1 MAKKTVELSFIGT
14 GNLKSQLPLA
24 IIPDRFRASWQGAA
38 AKTFATHA
46 KKKSKA
52 IVASV
57 DCGPFEA
64 LVFGGPE
71 VCTTFVPDATGG
83 IIVRW
88 VDARP
93 AGDELIRRALA
104 SVPDDAWKS
113 SGEVV
118 LKDGKLALFTADG
131 KHGADAPFGPLGQ
144 KNHPF
149 GWVPVIVKP
158 GAYSLEVVAK
168 HKQHGVTLQ
177 LIRLRAKGATP
188 AKVSAPPPPPPA
200 PKPPAKQKKNE
211 THDAWVKRLLD
222 DAPLSKETKTAL
234 EKLRAN
240 AVMVR
245 TVKGKPGASR
255 IGGDPDLPVGAK
267 WPVGKSGPL
276 SFVAQ
281 FDLADVAKHV
291 PALPRKGLLSFFVDE
306 GADTFLEK
314 AVVLHLTELKLV
326 TTKPPPSFRRMA
338 SGELLDHSYPACAVT
353 FEPARRLVHPSNQL
367 LKKMKWA
374 DGEKGVYE
382 DLCNAAMGSDRH
394 QLLGFRDLSY
404 DGEQSPRDVLLFQCD
419 SDHRAKME
427 WGDLDQL
434 YFSVSRAALARRDFS
449 RVTVCCGE

>member
-1 MAKKTVELSFIGT
+1 MAKNIVRLSFIGS
-14 GNLKSQLPLA
+14 GNPQSRLLLA
-24 IIPDRFRASWQGAA
+24 IIPDRFRSKWQGAA
-38 AKTFATHA
+38 AKDFASRA
-46 KKKSKA
+46 KKQSKA
-52 IVASV
+52 LVASV

-83 IIVRW
+83 TVVRW
-88 VDARP
+88 FDARP
-93 AGDELIRRALA
+93 AGDELILRALA
-104 SVPDDAWKS
+104 AVPDDAWKP

-118 LKDGKLALFTADG
+118 LKDGKLALFPADG
-131 KHGADAPFGPLGQ
+131 KYGADAPFGPLGQ
-144 KNHPF
+144 MNHPF

-168 HKQHGVTLQ
+168 HTKHGVTLQ

-188 AKVSAPPPPPPA
+188 VKVSAPPPPPPA
-200 PKPPAKQKKNE
+200 PKPPAKQKKHE
-211 THDAWVKRLLD
+211 THDAYVKRLLE
-222 DAPLSKETKTAL
+222 DAPLSKETKATL

-245 TVKGKPGASR
+245 TVKGRPGASR
-255 IGGDPDLPVGAK
+255 IGGDPDLPIGAK
-267 WPVGKSGPL
+267 WPTGKSGPL
-276 SFVAQ
+276 SFIAQ

-306 GADTFLEK
+306 GTDTFLEK
-314 AVVLHLTELKLV
+314 AVVLHLTESKLV

-338 SGELLDHSYPACAVT
+338 AGELLDHGYPACALT
-353 FEPARRLVHPSNQL
+353 LEPARRLVHPSNQL
-367 LKKMKWA
+367 LTKMKWA

-382 DLCNAAMGSDRH
+382 AVCNAAMASDRH

-404 DGEQSPRDVLLFQCD
+404 DGEQSPRDVLLFQCC

-434 YFSVSRAALARRDFS
+434 YFSISRAALAKGDFS
-449 RVTVCCGE
+449 RITVCCGE